1 MNIKA
6 FIIHLERAT
15 ARKPIVA
22 DLIAALP
29 IPAEVFPA
37 LDGAA
42 LDHDTL
48 YANVT
53 RISHVRPHYPFELS
67 KGEIACYKSHRA
79 IWQKIVDED
88 LDAGLV
94 FEDDAVVNPSTFG
107 PAFELAK
114 AHIEEMGVIQLQ
126 TRPLAKNA
134 EVLVEN
140 AFCKIRQPEVVQLR
154 LTATLISK
162 IAACRLLAATKTI
175 DRPVDSFMQLTNVT
189 GQPIAVVEPSGISEV
204 SNDVGGTTIQQRKKS
219 TAERIFR
226 EFHRVRYRWAVRRAS
241 IGRPST
247 LRLKNTNYHVQAIL
261 IRGFLAATKVL
272 PLPLRAALAG
282 HLTNAA
288 IHLVPSLRRRAAD
301 NLHRVFPDMDPV
313 QRRQILGQ
321 VARNTGRTLTEI
333 LFNHEFAAQAEA
345 TPIKGPGLEALSEA
359 RAKGKGAIIVSGH
372 FGQWEAIRHALKAQD
387 LETGALYRPNNN
399 PYYEPLFR
407 RGIKAGGAPIIARG
421 SVGNRNM
428 IKHVRS
434 GGFIALL
441 MDQYIQD
448 GTTLTFMGH
457 PAVTS
462 LSAAQMALRYD
473 LPLVPIFSKRTR
485 DGFEIVAE
493 EPIPHTHARE
503 MMQTF
508 NDRLGEQ
515 VRAEPGQWH
524 WLHNRWKIGRWND
537 PTPSHEA

>member
-37 LDGAA
+37 IDGAA
-42 LDHDTL
+42 LDHGTL
-48 YANVT
+48 YSNVT
-53 RISHVRPHYPFELS
+53 RTSHVRPHYPFKLS

-79 IWQKIVDED
+79 VWQKIVDEE
-88 LDAGLV
+88 LDAAIV
-94 FEDDAVVNPSTFG
+94 FEDDAVVNPSTFE

-114 AHIEEMGVIQLQ
+114 KHIDELGVIQFQ
-126 TRPLAKNA
+126 TRETMGST
-134 EVLVEN
+134 EVILQDKGIQLV
-140 AFCKIRQPEVVQLR
+140 RPPVTLLR
-154 LTATLISK
+154 LTATMLSRT
-162 IAACRLLAATKTI
+162 AALRLLAASKVV
-175 DRPVDSFMQLTNVT
+175 DRPIGSLLQLTRTT
-189 GQPIAVVEPSGISEV
+189 GQPICSANPSGV
-204 SNDVGGTTIQQRKKS
+204 SSARNNVGSLKIRKNWLKS
-219 TAERIFR
+219 FAIARYTSAA
-226 EFHRVRYRWAVRRAS
+226 HRLTVNARRTPALKAANYR
-241 IGRPST
+241 
-247 LRLKNTNYHVQAIL
+247 VQATL
-261 IRGFLAATKVL
+261 IRGFLGAAKVL

-301 NLHRVFPDMDPV
+301 NLHRVFPDMDPI

-333 LFNHEFAAQAEA
+333 LFNQEFAAQAEA
-345 TPIKGPGLEALSEA
+345 IPINGPGLEALRQA

-372 FGQWEAIRHALKAQD
+372 FGQWEAIRHALKAQG

-399 PYYEPLFR
+399 PHYEPLFR

-428 IKHVRS
+428 IKHIRS

-515 VRAEPGQWH
+515 VRAAPGQWH
-524 WLHNRWKIGRWND
+524 WLHNRWKIGQWND

>member
-6 FIIHLERAT
+6 YIIHLERAT

-29 IPAEVFPA
+29 IPTEVFPA
-37 LDGAA
+37 IDGAA

-48 YANVT
+48 YSNVV
-53 RISHVRPHYPFELS
+53 RKSHLRPHYPFELS

-88 LDAGLV
+88 LDAALV
-94 FEDDAVVNPSTFG
+94 IEDDAAIDLETFG
-107 PAFELAK
+107 PALELAQTC
-114 AHIEEMGVIQLQ
+114 IDDFGVIQFQ
-126 TRPLAKNA
+126 TRPAPHGATVLAQMQD
-134 EVLVEN
+134 V
-140 AFCKIRQPEVVQLR
+140 QVVRPRITMLR
-154 LTATLISK
+154 TTAAIISK
-162 IAACRLLAATKTI
+162 SAAARLLAASKMI
-175 DRPVDSFMQLTNVT
+175 DRPVDSFMQLTVAT
-189 GQPIAVVEPSGISEV
+189 GQSLVVVAPSGISEV
-204 SNDVGGTTIQQRKKS
+204 SDRIGGTTIQKRRKS
-219 TAERIFR
+219 NAERIAR
-226 EFHRVRYRWAVRRAS
+226 EFHRAKYRWAVRRAS
-241 IGRPST
+241 TKRSPAPS
-247 LRLKNTNYHVQAIL
+247 LKNANYRIQAIL
-261 IRGFLAATKVL
+261 IRCFLSLAKI
-272 PLPLRAALAG
+272 LPLRLRTALAG
-282 HLTNAA
+282 HMTNAA
-288 IHLVPSLRRRAAD
+288 IHLVPSLRRRAGD
-301 NLHRVFPDMDPV
+301 NLHRVFPDMDEA

-333 LFNHEFAAQAEA
+333 LFNQEFAAQAE
-345 TPIKGPGLEALSEA
+345 TIPINGPGLDSLHAA
-359 RAKGKGAIIVSGH
+359 RATGKGAIIVSGN
-372 FGQWEAIRHALKAQD
+372 FGQWEAIRHALKAQG

-399 PYYEPLFR
+399 PHYEPLFR

-421 SVGNRNM
+421 SAGNRNM
-428 IKHVRS
+428 IKHIRS

-485 DGFEIVAE
+485 DGFEIIAE

-508 NDRLGEQ
+508 NDRLTAQ
-515 VRAEPGQWH
+515 VRAAPGQWH
-524 WLHNRWKIGRWND
+524 WLHNRWKIGQWND

>member
-1 MNIKA
+1 
-6 FIIHLERAT
+6 
-15 ARKPIVA
+15 
-22 DLIAALP
+22 
-29 IPAEVFPA
+29 
-37 LDGAA
+37 
-42 LDHDTL
+42 
-48 YANVT
+48 
-53 RISHVRPHYPFELS
+53 
-67 KGEIACYKSHRA
+67 
-79 IWQKIVDED
+79 
-88 LDAGLV
+88 
-94 FEDDAVVNPSTFG
+94 
-107 PAFELAK
+107 
-114 AHIEEMGVIQLQ
+114 
-126 TRPLAKNA
+126 
-134 EVLVEN
+134 
-140 AFCKIRQPEVVQLR
+140 
-154 LTATLISK
+154 
-162 IAACRLLAATKTI
+162 
-175 DRPVDSFMQLTNVT
+175 MQLTNVT
-189 GQPIAVVEPSGISEV
+189 GQHIAVVEPSGISEV
-204 SNDVGGTTIQQRKKS
+204 SDDIGGTTIQQREKS
-219 TAERIFR
+219 TAERISR
-226 EFHRVRYRWAVRRAS
+226 EFHRARYRWAVRRAS

-247 LRLKNTNYHVQAIL
+247 LRLKNTNYRVQATL
-261 IRGFLAATKVL
+261 IRGFLGAAKVL

-301 NLHRVFPDMDPV
+301 NLHRVFPDMDPI
-313 QRRQILGQ
+313 QRHQILGQ

-333 LFNHEFAAQAEA
+333 LFNQEFAAQAEA
-345 TPIKGPGLEALSEA
+345 TPINGPGLEALRKA

-372 FGQWEAIRHALKAQD
+372 FGQWEAIRHALKAQG

-399 PYYEPLFR
+399 PHYEPLFR
-407 RGIKAGGAPIIARG
+407 RGLKAGGAPIIARG

-428 IKHVRS
+428 IKHIRS

-485 DGFEIVAE
+485 DGFEIIAE

-515 VRAEPGQWH
+515 VRAAPGQWH
-524 WLHNRWKIGRWND
+524 WLHNRWKIGQWND

>member
-6 FIIHLERAT
+6 FIIHLERAA

-22 DLIAALP
+22 DLITALP

-37 LDGAA
+37 IDGAA
-42 LDHDTL
+42 LDHYTL
-48 YANVT
+48 YSNVT
-53 RISHVRPHYPFELS
+53 RTSHVRPHYPFELS

-79 IWQKIVDED
+79 VWQKIVDEE
-88 LDAGLV
+88 LDAAFIV
-94 FEDDAVVNPSTFG
+94 EDDAVIDPQAFG
-107 PAFELAK
+107 PALDIAR
-114 AHIEEMGVIQLQ
+114 AHIEEFGVIQFQ
-126 TRPLAKNA
+126 TRPAPNNA
-134 EVLVEN
+134 TVFLHDGLVQ
-140 AFCKIRQPEVVQLR
+140 ILGPRITMLR
-154 LTATLISK
+154 TTAAMISK
-162 IAACRLLAATKTI
+162 SAAARLLATSTLL

-189 GQPIAVVEPSGISEV
+189 VQPVAVVEPSGISEV
-204 SNDVGGTTIQQRKKS
+204 SDDIGGTTIQQREKS
-219 TAERIFR
+219 TTERIFR
-226 EFHRVRYRWAVRRAS
+226 EFHRARYRWAVRRAS

-247 LRLKNTNYHVQAIL
+247 LRLKNTNYGVQATL
-261 IRGFLAATKVL
+261 IRGFLGAAKVL

-301 NLHRVFPDMDPV
+301 NLHRVFPDMDPI

-333 LFNHEFAAQAEA
+333 LFNQEFAVQAEA
-345 TPIKGPGLEALSEA
+345 IPINGPGLEALREA

-372 FGQWEAIRHALKAQD
+372 FGQWEAIRHALKAQG

-399 PYYEPLFR
+399 PHYEPLFR

-428 IKHVRS
+428 IKHIRS

-485 DGFEIVAE
+485 DGFEIIAE

-515 VRAEPGQWH
+515 VRAAPGQWH